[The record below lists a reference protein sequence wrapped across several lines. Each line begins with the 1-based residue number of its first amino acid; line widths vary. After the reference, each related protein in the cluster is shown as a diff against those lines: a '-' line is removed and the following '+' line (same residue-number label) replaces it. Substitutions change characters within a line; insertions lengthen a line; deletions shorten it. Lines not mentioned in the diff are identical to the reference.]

1 MKRLLIAALTPFL
14 LLASNAM
21 AEEAQG
27 TIEAVNTSN
36 YTMAL
41 DDGKTY
47 TLPAEFDISLIGEG
61 MRVALAYDD
70 VNGALMV
77 TDMEQID

>member
-1 MKRLLIAALTPFL
+1 MKRLLIAILAPAFL
-14 LLASNAM
+14 IVGHAM
-21 AEEAQG
+21 ADDAEG
-27 TIEAVNTSN
+27 TIASINASN

>member
-1 MKRLLIAALTPFL
+1 MKRLFLAAIASLALS
-14 LLASNAM
+14 AGAAM
-21 AEEAQG
+21 AEEAEG
-27 TIEAVNTSN
+27 TIETVNVDS

-41 DDGKTY
+41 DNGQTY

-70 VNGALMV
+70 VNGELVV

>member
-1 MKRLLIAALTPFL
+1 MKRLLIAIFAPTLFI
-14 LLASNAM
+14 AAQAM
-21 AEEAQG
+21 AAEAEG
-27 TIEAVNTSN
+27 TIQAVNAGN

-61 MRVALAYDD
+61 MRVALAYDE
-70 VNGALMV
+70 VNGVLVV